1 MVRAVLF
8 VWLLIACVPP
18 HVDEMSVREADT
30 GQARALCYNSHYS
43 KVIQRIDLFWKT
55 FLIKGCK
62 FRNWNWN
69 KVFSVIF
76 TLITCHTRPLS
87 YKKIPDTYLVHRAS
101 QTTEFSCILHAWL
114 VRNHRHLFSR
124 SCVGYLDFLGFD
136 RHWMF
141 GRVLIDQQVGCGP
154 TKMKS
159 CLKKMKSCL
168 NSLVLLAWGSR

>member
-124 SCVGYLDFLGFD
+124 SCVGYLIRFSWFWSSLNVWTGTN
-136 RHWMF
+136 RPA
-141 GRVLIDQQVGCGP
+141 GRMRADKNEKL
-154 TKMKS
+154 S
-159 CLKKMKSCL
+159 E
-168 NSLVLLAWGSR
+168 

>member
-30 GQARALCYNSHYS
+30 GQARVLCYNSHYS

-55 FLIKGCK
+55 FSIKGCK

-101 QTTEFSCILHAWL
+101 QTMEFSCILHAWL
-114 VRNHRHLFSR
+114 VRNHRHLFSCT
-124 SCVGYLDFLGFD
+124 CVGYLIRFSWFWSSLNVWTGTN
-136 RHWMF
+136 RPA
-141 GRVLIDQQVGCGP
+141 GRMRADKNEKL
-154 TKMKS
+154 S
-159 CLKKMKSCL
+159 E
-168 NSLVLLAWGSR
+168 

>member
-30 GQARALCYNSHYS
+30 GQARVLCYNSHYS

-55 FLIKGCK
+55 FSIKGCK

-114 VRNHRHLFSR
+114 VRNHRHLFSCT
-124 SCVGYLDFLGFD
+124 CVGYLIRFSWFWSSLNVWTGTN
-136 RHWMF
+136 RPA
-141 GRVLIDQQVGCGP
+141 GRMRADKNEKLSE
-154 TKMKS
+154 KNEKFS
-159 CLKKMKSCL
+159 E
-168 NSLVLLAWGSR
+168 